1 MAGPDPMV
9 RALAVAL
16 ALLSACAPPAPG
28 PDTFPPE
35 KQEPLFERGL
45 IAAPSSIPCV
55 PVTTARS

>member
-1 MAGPDPMV
+1 MAGPV

-16 ALLSACAPPAPG
+16 ALLSACVPPAAG

-45 IAAPSSIPCV
+45 IAAPS
-55 PVTTARS
+55 